1 MKKNQAQKF
10 IVLFLFFL
18 FAYSWRVEAQ
28 TGKEK
33 QLTMEFKNEG
43 LPSIFK
49 RFEKV
54 SGYKVLFIYDEISSY
69 TSTGKV
75 EKATVDEALKVIIGK
90 NPLKYHIDGQ
100 FINITK
106 KDSKKFFSQVKGK
119 VFSEEDGLPVIGA
132 TIIVEGPSNIRT
144 ITDNNGNF
152 QLSDVPKDSRV
163 RISYVGLETQFLN
176 PSSYMSVVM
185 KSDTKAL
192 DEVVVTGMFNRKKEG
207 FTGSAVTIKGED
219 LKKYSTNN
227 VAKAIAAV
235 APGLRIMDNI
245 NMGSNP
251 NNLPDM
257 RMRGGANM
265 DMATQSA
272 VDFNSTSN
280 DVLAVQGEYETY
292 ANQPLL
298 IMDGFE
304 ITIQTLADMDPDRVA
319 SIVVLK
325 DAAAT
330 AIYGSRAANGVIVI
344 ESKTPKP
351 GRIWV
356 TYGGELRIE
365 APDMTGYNLMNA
377 REKIDAELQS
387 GLYTYGGE
395 TVEKWQLY
403 QSKLREVLAGV
414 NTYWLDKPLQTAFQQ
429 RHTVT
434 LEGGDEA
441 LRYRMY
447 VGYNSSPGVMK
458 DSKRDVLTG
467 SLDFQ
472 YRLKKVLLKNS
483 ITLDNSVAN
492 ESPWGSFSEYTR
504 LNPYL
509 RPYGENG
516 EIQKRLDNFEGVGGE
531 SSYLNPMYNTTFN
544 SKDQS
549 KNFTVRELFRV
560 EYNPTNELRF
570 EGAFNLSKS
579 VGHRD
584 IFRPAQHTL
593 FDNVTDPTLRGDYR
607 RSQSEAVSWGIDLTG
622 SWNKQL
628 KDHYLTA
635 NARMSVF
642 ENNSETYGNYV
653 TGFPNDN
660 MDNLLFGKKYNE
672 KVTGDERTTRSIGWV
687 AAGGYSYKY
696 KYSFDFNIR
705 LDGSSQFGKNNR
717 WAPFWSTGLRWDLKK
732 ENFMKDVSFISDFIL
747 RGTYGTTGS
756 QGFDPYQAHGY
767 YTYSNLLLPYYSSDA
782 TGSEIL
788 AMHNESLKWQ
798 TTKSTNLA
806 LELGFFDQRFTARV
820 EYYRKITDNMV
831 ANISLAPS
839 LGFSSY
845 PENLGKIENKGWE
858 ISLSAIPYK
867 NTAKQAYW
875 TITVNGSHNTDKLL
889 KISEA
894 MKYRNDKSASDLKDT
909 PLPRYE
915 EGESLSR
922 IWVVRSLGI
931 DPASGDEIL
940 LKRNGEM
947 TSAVNWS
954 ANDVV
959 PIGNTEPKWQ
969 GYINSSFTYRG
980 WGADVSFRYQFGGQV
995 YNQTLLDK
1003 VENAN
1008 LKYNVDRR
1016 VTQLRWAK
1024 PGDKAQFRIL
1034 NPNGLETKATSRF
1047 IMDENIF
1054 QGSSLSVYY
1063 RMDRTNTKFIS
1074 HWGLSSAKVTFNME
1088 DFFYWSTV
1096 KRERGLYYPYSRQFT
1111 FALNVAF

>member
-1 MKKNQAQKF
+1 MKKNRAQKF
-10 IVLFLFFL
+10 IVLFLLSL
-18 FAYSWRVEAQ
+18 FAYSLYTQAQ
-28 TGKEK
+28 EEK
-33 QLTMEFKNEG
+33 GRQITMEFRNEG
-43 LPSIFK
+43 LPSVFK
-49 RFEKV
+49 RLEKI

-69 TSTGKV
+69 TATGKV
-75 EKATVDEALKVIIGK
+75 EKATIDGALKVIIGK
-90 NPLKYHIDGQ
+90 HPLKYHIDGQ

-106 KDSKKFFSQVKGK
+106 KTAKVIREVKGK
-119 VFSEEDGLPVIGA
+119 VLSEEDGFPVIGA
-132 TIIVEGPSNIRT
+132 TVMVEDANIST

-152 QLSDVPKDSRV
+152 KLSDVPQDNQVRV
-163 RISYVGLETQFLN
+163 SYVGMQTQLLN
-176 PSSYMSVVM
+176 PASYMSVVM
-185 KSDTKAL
+185 KTDTKAL
-192 DEVVVTGMFNRKKEG
+192 NEVVVTGMFNRKKEG
-207 FTGSAVTIKGED
+207 FTGSSVTIKGED

-227 VAKAIAAV
+227 VAKALAAV
-235 APGLRIMDNI
+235 APGLRIVDNI

-265 DMATQSA
+265 DLESRGA
-272 VDFNSTSN
+272 VDFNSANN
-280 DVLAVQGEYETY
+280 DVIAVQGEYETY

-304 ITIQTLADMDPDRVA
+304 IGIQTLADLDPDRVS
-319 SIVVLK
+319 SIVLLK

-365 APDMTGYNLMNA
+365 TPDLTGYNLMDA
-377 REKIDAELQS
+377 REKLDAELK
-387 GLYTYGGE
+387 GGVYTYGGE
-395 TVEKWQLY
+395 TLEKWRLY

-414 NTYWLDKPLQTAFQQ
+414 NTYWLDKPLQTSIQQ

-447 VGYNSSPGVMK
+447 VGYNNSPGVMK

-509 RPYGENG
+509 RPYGEDG
-516 EIQKRLDNFEGVGGE
+516 EIQKRLDNFEGIGGD
-531 SSYLNPMYNTTFN
+531 SNYLNPMYNTTFN

-549 KNFTVRELFRV
+549 KNFAVRELFKV
-560 EYNPTNELRF
+560 EYNPTEELRL
-570 EGAFNLSKS
+570 EGAFSLSKS

-584 IFRPAQHTL
+584 IFRPAQHTA
-593 FDNVTDPTLRGDYR
+593 FDDVTDPTLRGDYR
-607 RSQSEAVSWGIDLTG
+607 RSQSESVSWGVDLTG

-635 NARMSVF
+635 NARMSVL
-642 ENNSETYGNYV
+642 ENTSETFGNYV

-672 KVTGDERTTRSIGWV
+672 KVTGLESTSRSIGWV

-705 LDGSSQFGKNNR
+705 LDGSSQFGKDNR

-732 ENFMKDVSFISDFIL
+732 ENFLKNVSFISDLIL

-767 YTYSNLLLPYYSSDA
+767 YTYANLLLPYYSSDA

-806 LELGFFDQRFTARV
+806 LELGLFDQRFTARI
-820 EYYRKITDNMV
+820 EYYRKITDNMITQV
-831 ANISLAPS
+831 SLAPS
-839 LGFSSY
+839 VGFPQY
-845 PENLGKIENKGWE
+845 PENIGKIENKGWE

-875 TITVNGSHNTDKLL
+875 TIMVNGSHNADKLL

-894 MKYRNDKSASDLKDT
+894 MKHMNDQNSLKLKDM

-947 TSAVNWS
+947 TSAVNWN

-969 GYINSSFTYRG
+969 GYINSSFTYMG
-980 WGADVSFRYQFGGQV
+980 WGADQFGGQV

-1008 LKYNVDRR
+1008 LKYNADRR
-1016 VTQLRWAK
+1016 VSQLRWMN
-1024 PGDKAQFRIL
+1024 PGDKAQFRAI
-1034 NPNGLETKATSRF
+1034 NSTGWETKATSRF
-1047 IMDENIF
+1047 IMDENVF

-1063 RMDRTNTKFIS
+1063 RMDRTNTKFIG
-1074 HWGLSSAKVTFNME
+1074 HWGLSSAKVSFNME
-1088 DFFYWSTV
+1088 DFFYLSTV
-1096 KRERGLYYPYSRQFT
+1096 KRERGLYYPYSRQSNLSSGNAT
-1111 FALNVAF
+1111 ATS

>member
-1 MKKNQAQKF
+1 MRYFNKAMLVASAALCLNLSVFSQNITLKTGNVTVKEAMEQLKK
-10 IVLFLFFL
+10 
-18 FAYSWRVEAQ
+18 S
-28 TGKEK
+28 
-33 QLTMEFKNEG
+33 
-43 LPSIFK
+43 
-49 RFEKV
+49 
-54 SGYKVLFIYDEISSY
+54 SGYSFVFSSVDVDTQKHISISVQDGNIDDVVRQILAGQIGITYEI
-69 TSTGKV
+69 KD
-75 EKATVDEALKVIIGK
+75 KNII
-90 NPLKYHIDGQ
+90 I
-100 FINITK
+100 K
-106 KDSKKFFSQVKGK
+106 KSENGVVSSKKLQTKGS
-119 VFSEEDGLPVIGA
+119 VRDVNGEPIIGA
-132 TIIVEGPSNIRT
+132 TVMERGTSNGT
-144 ITDNNGNF
+144 ITDIDGNF
-152 QLSDVPKDSRV
+152 MLEVPEGAMLD
-163 RISYVGLETQFLN
+163 ISYVGYKNQSVQVLSGKQIAISLREDSET
-176 PSSYMSVVM
+176 
-185 KSDTKAL
+185 L
-192 DEVVVTGMFNRKKEG
+192 DEVVVIGYGAQKKVNVIGSIATLDSETLESRAVPDVSNMLTGQLSG
-207 FTGSAVTIKGED
+207 VTITQTSGNPGQDAGTIRVRGVGSFGATPDPLVLIDGMPGSLSD
-219 LKKYSTNN
+219 LTPSE
-227 VAKAIAAV
+227 IE
-235 APGLRIMDNI
+235 NI
-245 NMGSNP
+245 S
-251 NNLPDM
+251 
-257 RMRGGANM
+257 
-265 DMATQSA
+265 
-272 VDFNSTSN
+272 
-280 DVLAVQGEYETY
+280 
-292 ANQPLL
+292 
-298 IMDGFE
+298 
-304 ITIQTLADMDPDRVA
+304 
-319 SIVVLK
+319 VLK
-325 DAAAT
+325 DAASA

-447 VGYNSSPGVMK
+447 VGYNNSPGVMK

-509 RPYGENG
+509 RPYGEDG
-516 EIQKRLDNFEGVGGE
+516 EIQKRLDNFEGIGGD
-531 SSYLNPMYNTTFN
+531 SNYLNPMYNTTFN

-549 KNFTVRELFRV
+549 KNFAVRELFKV
-560 EYNPTNELRF
+560 EYNPTEELRL
-570 EGAFNLSKS
+570 EGAFSLSKS

-584 IFRPAQHTL
+584 IFRPAQHTA
-593 FDNVTDPTLRGDYR
+593 FDDVTDPTLRGDYR
-607 RSQSEAVSWGIDLTG
+607 RSQSESVSWGVDLTG

-628 KDHYLTA
+628 RDHYLTA
-635 NARMSVF
+635 NARMSVL
-642 ENNSETYGNYV
+642 ENTSETFGNYV

-672 KVTGDERTTRSIGWV
+672 KVTGLESTSRSIGWV

-705 LDGSSQFGKNNR
+705 LDGSSQFGKDNR

-732 ENFMKDVSFISDFIL
+732 ENFLKNVSFISDLIL

-767 YTYSNLLLPYYSSDA
+767 YTYANLLLPYYSSDA

-806 LELGFFDQRFTARV
+806 LELGLFDQRFTARI
-820 EYYRKITDNMV
+820 EYYRKITDNMITQV
-831 ANISLAPS
+831 SLAPS
-839 LGFSSY
+839 VGFPQY
-845 PENLGKIENKGWE
+845 PENIGKIENKGWE

-875 TITVNGSHNTDKLL
+875 TIMVNGSHNADKLL

-894 MKYRNDKSASDLKDT
+894 MKHMNDQNSLKLKDM

-947 TSAVNWS
+947 TSAVNWN

-969 GYINSSFTYRG
+969 GYINSSFTYMG

-1008 LKYNVDRR
+1008 LKYNADRR
-1016 VTQLRWAK
+1016 VSQLRWMN
-1024 PGDKAQFRIL
+1024 PGDKAQFRAI
-1034 NPNGLETKATSRF
+1034 NSTGWETKATSRF
-1047 IMDENIF
+1047 IMDENVF

-1063 RMDRTNTKFIS
+1063 RMDRTNTKFIG
-1074 HWGLSSAKVTFNME
+1074 HWGLSSAKVSFNME
-1088 DFFYWSTV
+1088 DFFYLSTV

-1111 FALNVAF
+1111 FSLNVGF